1 LYFIMVY
8 GIINKQITGGN
19 KLSIN
24 KEVKRNTIDGFKINE
39 KDTGS
44 AEVQIAL
51 LTEHIKN
58 LSEHFK
64 THKKDNHSKR
74 GFMAMINK
82 RKKLLRYL
90 KDKDFDKYK
99 EIIKKLGLRK

>member
-1 LYFIMVY
+1 M
-8 GIINKQITGGN
+8 
-19 KLSIN
+19 SIN
-24 KEVKRNTIDGFKINE
+24 KEVKKTTIESFRINE

-58 LSEHFK
+58 LTEHFK

-74 GFMAMINK
+74 GFMAMINR

-90 KDKDFDKYK
+90 KEKDFDKYK
-99 EIIKKLGLRK
+99 TIIKELGLRK